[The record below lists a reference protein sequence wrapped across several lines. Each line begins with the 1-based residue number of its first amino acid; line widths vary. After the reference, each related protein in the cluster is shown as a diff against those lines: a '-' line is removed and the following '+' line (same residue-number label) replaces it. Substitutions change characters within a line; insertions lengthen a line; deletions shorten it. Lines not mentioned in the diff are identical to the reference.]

1 MPSDT
6 QHEHAAV
13 KRIILACM
21 ILVPLVPLVLI
32 LGIGYY
38 YFATTVETDT
48 TASMRRI
55 VTDHGQMI
63 ERFLQERQAD
73 LEFVVDTH
81 GFSALQRPEGLRAI
95 FAALQRQSPAFAD
108 LGIFDADGLHVAYQ
122 GAYPL
127 QGKVYKDT
135 EWFQQVMAQG
145 TYVSNVF
152 LGFRN
157 VPHFIIAIARE
168 VDGRPWVI
176 RATIDSLLF
185 SDMVRRFR
193 FGRTGEAFIID
204 AAGILQTDRRSGG
217 RLMEAS
223 PDKDL
228 IPAAGQEAT
237 AFIAREAGGGK
248 YLYTALGLKQGQWR
262 LVVRR
267 EVADA
272 FAGLRTAVYLIVLT
286 MTLGGSVIVAL
297 AVTLTRMI
305 LRRMDRADSEKRR
318 LNEQL
323 IRAARLAEIGQMA
336 SGVAHEINNP
346 LQIIKS
352 EQLLIEMNLAD
363 LKSAGQLPPSAT
375 LAEIEESFQQIKAQ
389 IDRCGKITQAVLKFG
404 RQSEVRIEPVALQAL
419 VPEIVAMVAKK
430 AAVHGIRVE
439 QALPEDLSPVDGDP
453 GQLQQVFLN
462 LFNNAIDAIL
472 ERHGAT
478 GGRLAVRA
486 SHGDHGRVV
495 VRVED
500 NGSGISPDNLEKVFA
515 PFFTTKP
522 VGKGTGLGLAV
533 CYGIVEQ
540 MGGRM
545 SVTSETGVGT
555 AFSVDLP
562 ASPPPTA
569 P

>member
-1 MPSDT
+1 MPT
-6 QHEHAAV
+6 NVQREHAAL
-13 KRIILACM
+13 KQTILACM

-38 YFATTVETDT
+38 YFATTVETAT
-48 TASMRRI
+48 TESMRRI

-73 LEFVVDTH
+73 LEFVIDTH
-81 GFSALQRPEGLRAI
+81 GFAALRQPERLQAI
-95 FAALQRQSPAFAD
+95 FATLQRQSPAFAD

-127 QGKVYKDT
+127 QGKVYKDA
-135 EWFQQVMAQG
+135 EWFRQVMAQG

-185 SDMVRRFR
+185 SDLVREFR
-193 FGRTGEAFIID
+193 FGRTGEAFIVD
-204 AAGILQTDRRSGG
+204 AEGILQTDRRSGG
-217 RLMEAS
+217 RLMEPS
-223 PDKDL
+223 PDRDL
-228 IPAAGQEAT
+228 IPAGGQEAK

-248 YLYTALGLKQGQWR
+248 YLYTSLGLKQNQWR

-267 EVADA
+267 EVAEA
-272 FAGLRTAVYLIVLT
+272 FAGLRTAVYLIVFT
-286 MTLGGSVIVAL
+286 MTLGGSVIVGL
-297 AVTLTRMI
+297 AVYLTRVI
-305 LRRMDRADSEKRR
+305 LRRMDKADSEKRR

-323 IRAARLAEIGQMA
+323 IRATRLAEIGQMA

-352 EQLLIEMNLAD
+352 EQMLIEMNLTD
-363 LKSAGQLPPSAT
+363 LKTTGQLAPSEH
-375 LAEIEESFQQIKAQ
+375 LAEIEESFQQIKQQ
-389 IDRCGKITQAVLKFG
+389 IDRCGKITQAILKFG
-404 RQSEVRIEPVALQAL
+404 RQSEVRVETLALQRL
-419 VPEIVAMVAKK
+419 VPEVIAMVAKK
-430 AAVHGIRVE
+430 AAVHGIQLE
-439 QALPEDLSPVDGDP
+439 QAFPDDLPPVEGDP
-453 GQLQQVFLN
+453 GQLQQVLLN

-472 ERHGAT
+472 ERHGSE
-478 GGRLAVRA
+478 GGRLAVSA
-486 SHGDHGRVV
+486 SHGNHGRVV

-500 NGSGISPDNLEKVFA
+500 NGSGISPENLEKVFA

-545 SVTSETGVGT
+545 SVTSEKGVGT

-562 ASPPPTA
+562 AGPPPTA
-569 P
+569 L